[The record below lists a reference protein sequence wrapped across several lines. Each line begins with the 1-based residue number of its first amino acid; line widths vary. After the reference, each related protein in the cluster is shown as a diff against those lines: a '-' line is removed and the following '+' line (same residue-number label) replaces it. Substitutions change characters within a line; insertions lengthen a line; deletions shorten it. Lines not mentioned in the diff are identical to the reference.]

1 MVFNSDFSAQD
12 VSRVLQTNLA
22 FHHCGTNRSG
32 GFDFH
37 LLKDFLKVKML
48 SQSEQ
53 VMHGSNAPLLGRI
66 ITEEV
71 EVFTITI
78 IITFTT
84 TTTTIITI
92 TSWILRQRRRT
103 FVIYILRGWSKDTVD
118 RMFFIPVWNFKVARI
133 KEGAAP
139 EQVFSKPTKKF
150 CNIFKWK

>member
-22 FHHCGTNRSG
+22 FHHCGTNCSG

-78 IITFTT
+78 ITT
-84 TTTTIITI
+84 ITTTIITI

-103 FVIYILRGWSKDTVD
+103 FVIYILRG
-118 RMFFIPVWNFKVARI
+118 
-133 KEGAAP
+133 
-139 EQVFSKPTKKF
+139 
-150 CNIFKWK
+150 

>member
-22 FHHCGTNRSG
+22 FHHCGTNCSG

-78 IITFTT
+78 IITITT
-84 TTTTIITI
+84 ITTITTTIITI

-103 FVIYILRGWSKDTVD
+103 FVIYILRG
-118 RMFFIPVWNFKVARI
+118 
-133 KEGAAP
+133 
-139 EQVFSKPTKKF
+139 
-150 CNIFKWK
+150 